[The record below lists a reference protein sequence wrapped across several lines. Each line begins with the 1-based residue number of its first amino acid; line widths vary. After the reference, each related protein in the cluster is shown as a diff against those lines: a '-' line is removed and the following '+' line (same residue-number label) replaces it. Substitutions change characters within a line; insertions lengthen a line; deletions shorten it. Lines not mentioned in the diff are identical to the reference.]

1 MERFVIVMPVDTSAY
16 LLPCDDGDT
25 CKLETLQKLV
35 GGPIEMADT
44 CLAASWAREDVDSI
58 KMAVNEEGLLQELP
72 YNEHATDLYAF
83 NYMSSIVGPA
93 VLMAARGDELI
104 GFASRWPRASAPSG
118 RFRWKRPVRASASR
132 PLTRT
137 DRRREWT
144 AKAGR

>member
-1 MERFVIVMPVDTSAY
+1 MGKKNEAARMLANLNGPWSNAACMGYCLMAMQQAGVP
-16 LLPCDDGDT
+16 
-25 CKLETLQKLV
+25 ETMRRKVV

-58 KMAVNEEGLLQELP
+58 QMAVNEEGLLQELS

-104 GFASRWPRASAPSG
+104 GFAKSVAESICAEWE
-118 RFRWKRPVRASASR
+118 V
-132 PLTRT
+132 PLEATGT
-137 DRRREWT
+137 GECFQTFNPD
-144 AKAGR
+144 

>member
-44 CLAASWAREDVDSI
+44 CLAASWARED
-58 KMAVNEEGLLQELP
+58 
-72 YNEHATDLYAF
+72 LYAF

-104 GFASRWPRASAPSG
+104 GFAKSVAESICAEWEVPLEAPG
-118 RFRWKRPVRASASR
+118 EGERFQTFNP
-132 PLTRT
+132 
-137 DRRREWT
+137 D
-144 AKAGR
+144 

>member
-1 MERFVIVMPVDTSAY
+1 MERYVIVIPADEEQKAR

-25 CKLETLQKLV
+25 CTLETLQALV

-58 KMAVNEEGLLQELP
+58 QMAVNKEGLLQELP

-104 GFASRWPRASAPSG
+104 GFA
-118 RFRWKRPVRASASR
+118 KPVCE
-132 PLTRT
+132 TICEEFGI
-137 DRRREWT
+137 DMEDGIWND
-144 AKAGR
+144 

>member
-58 KMAVNEEGLLQELP
+58 QFLHPAGRERR
-72 YNEHATDLYAF
+72 
-83 NYMSSIVGPA
+83 GPA
-93 VLMAARGDELI
+93 AGAALQ
-104 GFASRWPRASAPSG
+104 
-118 RFRWKRPVRASASR
+118 
-132 PLTRT
+132 
-137 DRRREWT
+137 
-144 AKAGR
+144 

>member
-58 KMAVNEEGLLQELP
+58 QMAVNEEGLLQELP

-83 NYMSSIVGPA
+83 NEQHCRSG
-93 VLMAARGDELI
+93 
-104 GFASRWPRASAPSG
+104 SADGS
-118 RFRWKRPVRASASR
+118 
-132 PLTRT
+132 
-137 DRRREWT
+137 
-144 AKAGR
+144 AGRRADRLCKVGGREHLRRVGDSAGSDRYGRTLPDL

>member
-1 MERFVIVMPVDTSAY
+1 MERFVIVMPVDTSVY

-58 KMAVNEEGLLQELP
+58 QMAVNEESLLQELP

-104 GFASRWPRASAPSG
+104 GFAKSVAESICAEWEVPLEAPG
-118 RFRWKRPVRASASR
+118 EGERFQTFNP
-132 PLTRT
+132 
-137 DRRREWT
+137 D
-144 AKAGR
+144 

>member
-58 KMAVNEEGLLQELP
+58 QMAVNEEGLLQELP
-72 YNEHATDLYAF
+72 CNEHAADLYAF
-83 NYMSSIVGPA
+83 NYMSGIVGPA

-104 GFASRWPRASAPSG
+104 GFAKSVAESICAEWEVPLEAPG
-118 RFRWKRPVRASASR
+118 EDERFQTFNP
-132 PLTRT
+132 
-137 DRRREWT
+137 D
-144 AKAGR
+144 

>member
-58 KMAVNEEGLLQELP
+58 QMAVTKVCDILA
-72 YNEHATDLYAF
+72 HARAL
-83 NYMSSIVGPA
+83 
-93 VLMAARGDELI
+93 E
-104 GFASRWPRASAPSG
+104 ASCRICYTS
-118 RFRWKRPVRASASR
+118 
-132 PLTRT
+132 
-137 DRRREWT
+137 D
-144 AKAGR
+144 AGVE

>member
-58 KMAVNEEGLLQELP
+58 QMAVNEEGLL
-72 YNEHATDLYAF
+72 
-83 NYMSSIVGPA
+83 
-93 VLMAARGDELI
+93 DELI
-104 GFASRWPRASAPSG
+104 GFAKSVAESICAEWEI
-118 RFRWKRPVRASASR
+118 
-132 PLTRT
+132 PLEATGT
-137 DRRREWT
+137 GECFQTFNPD
-144 AKAGR
+144 